1 MRFIDFMAGNAGRG
15 IRIVAG
21 LALIALGA
29 ALGGGWW
36 ALAVIGLVPLAAG
49 VFDFCILAPLAHQP
63 FNGRRVRAKLHSA
76 R

>member
-1 MRFIDFMAGNAGRG
+1 MRFIDFMAGDAGRG

-36 ALAVIGLVPLAAG
+36 AIAVIGLVPLAAG
-49 VFDFCILAPLAHQP
+49 VFNICILAPLAHQP
-63 FNGRRVRAKLHSA
+63 FSGRRVRPNLHSA
-76 R
+76 H